1 MRKGFC
7 VEQANGYFCANP
19 GGGLGYHFLMVGWF
33 RRYFAGR
40 PVAQVVVLLTGLN
53 LLTVLAFTLLVPARP
68 LVVPTILPWQDP
80 AQLVW
85 RLGAAVV
92 LLGLVLWA
100 VRPGQRRVWE
110 FVVLILAGVA
120 VVAWLS
126 QNYLPFLALGLIPV
140 MARYW
145 LPLWVVVLIVLG
157 LAGWSVWWAQQEPL
171 QVTFEIVLSQGPQD
185 TTAWGALP
193 TPAEYP
199 NLSLAFFI
207 FIAFLYSGYA
217 LFTLELLMRETRAR
231 EELERTRRELE
242 QASRQ
247 AGVLEERQR
256 LAREIHDTLA
266 QGFASIVVQL
276 EAAEMAAENETSA
289 AHYLEQAHKAAREG
303 LSEAR
308 RMVWAMRPEILENTS
323 LPEALQRL
331 LRRWQEET
339 GIHAQFTLT
348 GEPRPLHPELEVG
361 LLRIAQEALTN
372 VRKHAKARHT
382 TLTLSYLDDLVLMDI
397 QDDGVG
403 LQPVASGGF
412 GLRSMRE
419 RVDALGGQMTVE
431 SEPGL
436 GTTLAV
442 SLPLYGVS
450 TKMEVKQS

>member
-1 MRKGFC
+1 MQTGQ
-7 VEQANGYFCANP
+7 EGWSTIQP
-19 GGGLGYHFLMVGWF
+19 MVLAF
-33 RRYFAGR
+33 KRFFAGR
-40 PVAQVVVLLTGLN
+40 PVAQVVVLLTALN
-53 LLTVLAFTLLVPARP
+53 LLTVLGFTLLVPARP
-68 LVVPTILPWQDP
+68 LEVATVLPWQEP
-80 AQLVW
+80 TQTAW
-85 RLGAAVV
+85 RLGAALALFGV
-92 LLGLVLWA
+92 VLWA

-110 FVVLILAGVA
+110 FGVLVGIGLA

-126 QNYLPFLALGLIPV
+126 QNYLPFLALGLVPV
-140 MARYW
+140 VARYW
-145 LPLWVVVLIVLG
+145 LPLWVVLLVVAGLG
-157 LAGWSVWWAQQEPL
+157 GLSVWWARQEPL
-171 QVTFEIVLSQGPQD
+171 QITFEILLSQGPQGN
-185 TTAWGALP
+185 TAWSALP

-217 LFTLELLMRETRAR
+217 LFTLELLIRETRAR

-242 QASRQ
+242 QTSRQ

-276 EAAEMAAENETSA
+276 EAAEMADENETSSRR
-289 AHYLEQAHKAAREG
+289 YLEQARTSAREG

-331 LRRWQEET
+331 LQRWQEES
-339 GIHAQFTLT
+339 GVRAQFTLT

-361 LLRIAQEALTN
+361 LLRIAQEALAN
-372 VRKHAKARHT
+372 IRKHSKAHQA
-382 TLTLSYLDDLVLMDI
+382 TLTLSYLNDMVLMDV

-403 LQPVASGGF
+403 LQPPISGSF

-419 RVDALGGQMTVE
+419 RVEALGGQMTVE
-431 SEPGL
+431 SEPGQ
-436 GTTLAV
+436 GTTLAF
-442 SLPLYGVS
+442 SLPLYPVAQAKVE
-450 TKMEVKQS
+450 TP

>member
-1 MRKGFC
+1 
-7 VEQANGYFCANP
+7 
-19 GGGLGYHFLMVGWF
+19 MVGWF
-33 RRYFAGR
+33 RRYVAGR

-80 AQLVW
+80 AQLAW
-85 RLGAAVV
+85 RLGAAVI

-110 FVVLILAGVA
+110 FAILILVGVA

-140 MARYW
+140 VARYW

-217 LFTLELLMRETRAR
+217 LLTLELLMRETRAR

-289 AHYLEQAHKAAREG
+289 AHYLEQARKAAREG

-431 SEPGL
+431 SEAGL

-450 TKMEVKQS
+450 KMEVKQP

>member
-1 MRKGFC
+1 MF
-7 VEQANGYFCANP
+7 
-19 GGGLGYHFLMVGWF
+19 GLQQRL
-33 RRYFAGR
+33 FAGR
-40 PVAQVVVLLTGLN
+40 PVAQVVVLLTALN

-68 LVVPTILPWQDP
+68 LEVPTLLPWQDP
-80 AQLVW
+80 AQAAW
-85 RLGAAVV
+85 RVGAAVA
-92 LLGLVLWA
+92 LLGVVVWA

-110 FVVLILAGVA
+110 FAILILIGVG
-120 VVAWLS
+120 VVVWLS
-126 QNYLPFLALGLIPV
+126 QNYLPFLALGLVPV
-140 MARYW
+140 VARYW
-145 LPLWVVVLIVLG
+145 LPLWAVCLIVLG
-157 LAGWSVWWAQQEPL
+157 LGAWSVWWAQREPL
-171 QVTFEIVLSQGPQD
+171 QVTFEIVLSQGPQG
-185 TTAWGALP
+185 TTSWGALP

-217 LFTLELLMRETRAR
+217 LFTLELLVREIRAR

-247 AGVLEERQR
+247 AGMLEERQR

-276 EAAEMAAENETSA
+276 EAAEMAWQKKTSA
-289 AHYLEQAHKAAREG
+289 ARYLEQARNAAREG

-308 RMVWAMRPEILENTS
+308 RMVWALRPEILENTS

-331 LRRWQEET
+331 LARWQQES
-339 GIHAQFTLT
+339 GVQAQFTLT

-361 LLRIAQEALTN
+361 LLRIAQEALAN
-372 VRKHAKARHT
+372 IRKHAKARHA

-403 LQPVASGGF
+403 LQAPISGSF

-419 RVDALGGQMTVE
+419 RVEALGGQMTVE

-436 GTTLAV
+436 GTTLAF
-442 SLPLYGVS
+442 SLPLYS
-450 TKMEVKQS
+450 PSREEKSL

>member
-1 MRKGFC
+1 MLR
-7 VEQANGYFCANP
+7 P
-19 GGGLGYHFLMVGWF
+19 F
-33 RRYFAGR
+33 RRFFAGR
-40 PVAQVVVLLTGLN
+40 PVAQVVVLLTALN

-68 LVVPTILPWQDP
+68 LEVPTVLPWQDP
-80 AQLVW
+80 VQMAW
-85 RLGAAVV
+85 RLGAAVA
-92 LLGLVLWA
+92 LLGVVVWA
-100 VRPGQRRVWE
+100 VRPGQRRAWE
-110 FVVLILAGVA
+110 FAIIILIGLG

-126 QNYLPFLALGLIPV
+126 QNYLPFLALGLVPV
-140 MARYW
+140 VARYW
-145 LPLWVVVLIVLG
+145 LPLWVVLLIVLG
-157 LAGWSVWWAQQEPL
+157 LGALSVWWAQQEPL
-171 QVTFEIVLSQGPQD
+171 QITFEIVLSQGPQG
-185 TTAWGALP
+185 TTSWGALP

-217 LFTLELLMRETRAR
+217 LFTLELLVRETKAR

-276 EAAEMAAENETSA
+276 EAAEMASENETSA
-289 AHYLEQAHKAAREG
+289 TRYLEQARNAAREG

-308 RMVWAMRPEILENTS
+308 RMVWALRPEILENTS

-331 LRRWQEET
+331 MRRWQQES
-339 GIHAQFTLT
+339 GVSAQFTLT

-361 LLRIAQEALTN
+361 LLRIAQEALAN
-372 VRKHAKARHT
+372 VRKHAKARHA
-382 TLTLSYLDDLVLMDI
+382 TLTLSYLGDMVLMDV

-403 LQPVASGGF
+403 LQAPTSGSF

-419 RVDALGGQMTVE
+419 RVEALGGQMTVE

-436 GTTLAV
+436 GTTLAFG
-442 SLPLYGVS
+442 LPLYGTPS
-450 TKMEVKQS
+450 REEKSL

>member
-1 MRKGFC
+1 MLS
-7 VEQANGYFCANP
+7 P
-19 GGGLGYHFLMVGWF
+19 F

-40 PVAQVVVLLTGLN
+40 PVAQVVVLLTALN

-68 LVVPTILPWQDP
+68 LEVPTVLPWQDP
-80 AQLVW
+80 AQTAW
-85 RLGAAVV
+85 RIGAAVA
-92 LLGLVLWA
+92 LLGVVVWA
-100 VRPGQRRVWE
+100 VRPGQRRAWE
-110 FVVLILAGVA
+110 FAFLILIGVG

-126 QNYLPFLALGLIPV
+126 QNYLPFLALGLVPV
-140 MARYW
+140 VARYW
-145 LPLWVVVLIVLG
+145 LPLWAVLLIVLG
-157 LAGWSVWWAQQEPL
+157 LGGLSVWWAQQEPL
-171 QVTFEIVLSQGPQD
+171 QITFEIVLSQGPQG
-185 TTAWGALP
+185 TTSWGALP

-217 LFTLELLMRETRAR
+217 LFTLELLVRETKAR

-276 EAAEMAAENETSA
+276 EAAEMASENETPA
-289 AHYLEQAHKAAREG
+289 TRYLEQARNAAREG

-308 RMVWAMRPEILENTS
+308 RMVWALRPEILENTS

-331 LRRWQEET
+331 MRRWQQES
-339 GIHAQFTLT
+339 GVQAQFTLT

-361 LLRIAQEALTN
+361 LLRIVQEALAN
-372 VRKHAKARHT
+372 IRKHSKARHA
-382 TLTLSYLDDLVLMDI
+382 TLTLSYLGDMVLMDV

-403 LQPVASGGF
+403 LQPPTSGSF

-419 RVDALGGQMTVE
+419 RVEALGGQMTVE

-436 GTTLAV
+436 GTTLAF
-442 SLPLYGVS
+442 SLPLYSGRS
-450 TKMEVKQS
+450 KAEEKTP

>member
-1 MRKGFC
+1 MLS
-7 VEQANGYFCANP
+7 P
-19 GGGLGYHFLMVGWF
+19 F

-40 PVAQVVVLLTGLN
+40 PVAQVVVLLTALN

-68 LVVPTILPWQDP
+68 LEVPTVLPWQDP
-80 AQLVW
+80 AQTAW
-85 RLGAAVV
+85 RIGAAVA
-92 LLGLVLWA
+92 LLGVVVWA
-100 VRPGQRRVWE
+100 VRPGQRRAWE
-110 FVVLILAGVA
+110 FAFLILIGVG

-126 QNYLPFLALGLIPV
+126 QNYLPFLALGLVPV
-140 MARYW
+140 VARYW
-145 LPLWVVVLIVLG
+145 LPLWVVLLIVLG
-157 LAGWSVWWAQQEPL
+157 LGGLSVWWAQQEPL
-171 QVTFEIVLSQGPQD
+171 QITFEIVLSQGPQG
-185 TTAWGALP
+185 TTSWGALP

-217 LFTLELLMRETRAR
+217 LFTLELLVRETKAR

-276 EAAEMAAENETSA
+276 EAAEMASENETSA
-289 AHYLEQAHKAAREG
+289 GRYLEQARNAAREG

-308 RMVWAMRPEILENTS
+308 RMVWALRPEILENTS

-331 LRRWQEET
+331 MRRWQQES
-339 GIHAQFTLT
+339 GVQAQFTLT

-361 LLRIAQEALTN
+361 LLRIAQEALAN
-372 VRKHAKARHT
+372 IRKHSKARHA
-382 TLTLSYLDDLVLMDI
+382 TLTLSYLGDMVLMDV

-403 LQPVASGGF
+403 LQPPTSGSF

-419 RVDALGGQMTVE
+419 RVEALGGQMTVE

-436 GTTLAV
+436 GTTLAF
-442 SLPLYGVS
+442 SLPLYSGRS
-450 TKMEVKQS
+450 KAEEKTL

>member
-7 VEQANGYFCANP
+7 VEQANGYFRANP

-80 AQLVW
+80 AQLAW
-85 RLGAAVV
+85 RLGAAGV
-92 LLGLVLWA
+92 LLGMVLWA
-100 VRPGQRRVWE
+100 VRSGQRQVWE
-110 FVVLILAGVA
+110 FAVLILAGVA

-289 AHYLEQAHKAAREG
+289 AHYLEQARKAAREG

-419 RVDALGGQMTVE
+419 RVDALGGQMAVE

>member
-1 MRKGFC
+1 MFS
-7 VEQANGYFCANP
+7 P
-19 GGGLGYHFLMVGWF
+19 F
-33 RRYFAGR
+33 RRFFAGR
-40 PVAQVVVLLTGLN
+40 PVAQVVVVLTALN
-53 LLTVLAFTLLVPARP
+53 LCTVLAFTLLVPARP
-68 LVVPTILPWQDP
+68 LEVSTVLPWQDP
-80 AQLVW
+80 AQTAW
-85 RLGAAVV
+85 RIGATVA
-92 LLGLVLWA
+92 LLGVVIWA
-100 VRPGQRRVWE
+100 VRPGSRRAWE
-110 FVVLILAGVA
+110 FAVLILIGVG

-140 MARYW
+140 VARYW
-145 LPLWVVVLIVLG
+145 LPLWVVLLIVLG
-157 LAGWSVWWAQQEPL
+157 LGGLSVWWAQREPL
-171 QVTFEIVLSQGPQD
+171 QFTFEIVLSQGPQGE
-185 TTAWGALP
+185 TAWGALP

-217 LFTLELLMRETRAR
+217 LFTLELLVRETKAR

-276 EAAEMAAENETSA
+276 EAAEMAAENETSVMR
-289 AHYLEQAHKAAREG
+289 YLEQARNAAREG

-308 RMVWAMRPEILENTS
+308 RMVWALRPEILVNTS

-331 LRRWQEET
+331 VERWQQES
-339 GIHAQFTLT
+339 GVQAQFTLT

-361 LLRIAQEALTN
+361 LLRVAQEALTN
-372 VRKHAKARHT
+372 IRKHAKASHAN
-382 TLTLSYLDDLVLMDI
+382 LTLSYLDDMVLIDI

-403 LQPVASGGF
+403 LQPPTSGSF

-419 RVDALGGQMTVE
+419 RVEALGGQMTVE

-436 GTTLAV
+436 GTTIAV
-442 SLPLYGVS
+442 SLPLYGLPS
-450 TKMEVKQS
+450 TPKAETI